1 MAAQHDSAI
10 GSARGVE
17 SELCLMKINGQA
29 EADSLLLVDVEGWLR
44 FRLLKLDAWAVL
56 IVLCHLLFVWGEH
69 GRKSHKLS

>member
-1 MAAQHDSAI
+1 
-10 GSARGVE
+10 
-17 SELCLMKINGQA
+17 MKINGQA